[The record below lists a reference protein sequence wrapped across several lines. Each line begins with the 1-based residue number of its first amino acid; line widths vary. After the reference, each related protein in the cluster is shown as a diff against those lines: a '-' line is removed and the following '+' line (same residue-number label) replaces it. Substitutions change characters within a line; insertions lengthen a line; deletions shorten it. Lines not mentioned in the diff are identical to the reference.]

1 MRAGRAQETR
11 PSPRPRPSARPWA
24 RGSAPPPSSGA
35 AAHKAVAV
43 ASTLNW
49 SGASRNP
56 RIAPWTRDTARPV
69 SRIPYS
75 VISSVSLYPVSH
87 IPLSRIPYPVI
98 PPVSLYLVSHISH
111 YPVSRIPLSQYPVPR
126 IPYSASCIPYP
137 VSHSPNPIIPYP
149 TYPGEGGND
158 LISSNARTTTVFYQ
172 GILSRSLSFLIL
184 CKILWL

>member
-1 MRAGRAQETR
+1 MASYDELIWVTGRWVDMGDWPLAWRSTAGQQQA
-11 PSPRPRPSARPWA
+11 PSAHYLSWR
-24 RGSAPPPSSGA
+24 AP
-35 AAHKAVAV
+35 
-43 ASTLNW
+43 
-49 SGASRNP
+49 R
-56 RIAPWTRDTARPV
+56 TRDTARPV

-75 VISSVSLYPVSH
+75 VIPESRLYPF
-87 IPLSRIPYPVI
+87 IPYP
-98 PPVSLYLVSHISH
+98 ISH

-126 IPYSASCIPYP
+126 IPYSASSIPCP